1 MATKKRRSSSS
12 DSASPPRR
20 SESTT
25 RKDKV
30 RRRSPQR
37 RDSSPKRRETTP
49 PPRRNRS
56 FNNSHN
62 TSLNTS
68 QTTPSKYVGGDR
80 GGLEAFLAERKRRKT
95 EAKESNGKE
104 EEREKRRKMKR
115 SKKEEPEVEVK
126 EEAPEPNA
134 LASAAKKEVDPL
146 KPNFEKSGKLIEET
160 NTYKGIVIKYSE
172 PTEARIPKTK
182 WRLYPFKGDDS
193 LPTMY
198 IHRNSGYLIG
208 RERKIVDI
216 PADHPSCSSQ
226 HAVIQFRLVDH
237 TRENGTETRKV
248 KPYMM
253 DLESTNGTF
262 LNNEKIDPRK
272 YYELKEK
279 DVLKFGFS
287 TREYVL
293 LHERSEGVVDND
305 T

>member
-20 SESTT
+20 SESNT

-68 QTTPSKYVGGDR
+68 QS
-80 GGLEAFLAERKRRKT
+80 
-95 EAKESNGKE
+95 KE